1 MSKSM
6 LEHSFKDNKYLPH
19 IVSINERY
27 YVLHKEMPYMV
38 SYSKI
43 KNTSL
48 ISDLKSYLVKLRFK
62 DNNAQTTLLRVTI
75 NNIDTSADEP
85 IEAQI
90 DYALGTQKDWSNIRK
105 QVIIKSL
112 KSANKRLMQDINS
125 INNNIGI
132 LQSEFDIEE
141 LDKIDLDINK
151 INNNEAIVD
160 KYLKNND

>member
-6 LEHSFKDNKYLPH
+6 LEHSFKDNKQLPH
-19 IVSINERY
+19 VVSINERY
-27 YVLHKEMPYMV
+27 YALHKEMPYLV
-38 SYSKI
+38 SYSEI

-85 IEAQI
+85 IETQI
-90 DYALGTQKDWSNIRK
+90 DYALGTQENWSNTRR

-112 KSANKRLMQDINS
+112 KSANKRLIQDINS
-125 INNNIGI
+125 INNNINILKNEFGI
-132 LQSEFDIEE
+132 DE
-141 LDKIDLDINK
+141 LRKIDLDTNK
-151 INNNEAIVD
+151 INDNEVIVY
-160 KYLKNND
+160 KYLKNNG